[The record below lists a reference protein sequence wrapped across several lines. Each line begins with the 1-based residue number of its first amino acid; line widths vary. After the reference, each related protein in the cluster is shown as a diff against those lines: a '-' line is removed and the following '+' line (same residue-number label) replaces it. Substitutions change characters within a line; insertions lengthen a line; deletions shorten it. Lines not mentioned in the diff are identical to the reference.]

1 MNTSF
6 AGGAFGPGV
15 TTLIHMS
22 TNERADSPVALV
34 TGAGSGIGRAIATQL
49 AAVGWRIMGVGR
61 HVGTL
66 RVRLE
71 LCTKAGGPG
80 GLVYTCDVGDAD
92 QGRTAVA
99 TAFSRFGRLDALI
112 NNAGAAPK
120 ISAADHTK
128 EHIAAAFAVN
138 SIGPAN
144 MIAEALARWSK
155 GEAPALDVSETGQAK
170 GTAEA
175 GQPGAHAAAR
185 GPIVVNI
192 SSMAAADPFPGFFA
206 YGASK
211 AAVNLLTR
219 AAHNEYGR
227 VGLRAFAVAP
237 GAVET
242 PLLRTIFPKEALPTS
257 RCLTPEAVAKVVV
270 ECVLGQREQ
279 SRGEVILLP
288 SP

>member
-1 MNTSF
+1 
-6 AGGAFGPGV
+6 
-15 TTLIHMS
+15 MS
-22 TNERADSPVALV
+22 TTERGDSPVAIV

-49 AAVGWRIMGVGR
+49 AAAGWRILGVGR
-61 HVGTL
+61 HEGTL
-66 RVRLE
+66 RETLE
-71 LCTKAGGPG
+71 LCTKAGGQG

-128 EHIAAAFAVN
+128 EQIASAFAVN
-138 SIGPAN
+138 AIGPAN
-144 MIAEALARWSK
+144 MMAEALARWSK
-155 GEAPALDVSETGQAK
+155 GEAPGLARLGE
-170 GTAEA
+170 
-175 GQPGAHAAAR
+175 GAPSATSG
-185 GPIVVNI
+185 GPAIVNV

-219 AAHNEYGR
+219 AAHNEYAR

-242 PLLRTIFPKEALPTS
+242 PLLRSIIPVEALPAS
-257 RCLTPEAVAKVVV
+257 RCLSPDAVARVVV
-270 ECVLGQREQ
+270 ECVLGGRDQ

>member
-1 MNTSF
+1 M
-6 AGGAFGPGV
+6 
-15 TTLIHMS
+15 
-22 TNERADSPVALV
+22 ALV
-34 TGAGSGIGRAIATQL
+34 TGTGSGIGRAIATQL
-49 AAVGWRIMGVGR
+49 AALGWRIMGVGR
-61 HVGTL
+61 HEGTL
-66 RVRLE
+66 RETLE

-155 GEAPALDVSETGQAK
+155 GEAPALDMSETGQGA
-170 GTAEA
+170 
-175 GQPGAHAAAR
+175 AHAAAR

-227 VGLRAFAVAP
+227 AGLRAFAVAP

>member
-1 MNTSF
+1 
-6 AGGAFGPGV
+6 
-15 TTLIHMS
+15 MS
-22 TNERADSPVALV
+22 THERADSPVALV

-49 AAVGWRIMGVGR
+49 AALGWRIMGVGR
-61 HVGTL
+61 HEGTL
-66 RVRLE
+66 RETLE

-120 ISAADHTK
+120 ISAAEHTK

-155 GEAPALDVSETGQAK
+155 GEAPALDMNGTGQNK
-170 GTAEA
+170 GKAEA
-175 GQPGAHAAAR
+175 AHAAAR

-242 PLLRTIFPKEALPTS
+242 PLLRTIFPKEALPTA